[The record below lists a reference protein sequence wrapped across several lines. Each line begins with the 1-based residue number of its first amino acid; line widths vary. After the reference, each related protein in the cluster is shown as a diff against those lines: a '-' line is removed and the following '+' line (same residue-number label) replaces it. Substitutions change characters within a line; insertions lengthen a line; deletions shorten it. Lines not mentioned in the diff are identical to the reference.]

1 MKKCPFCAEEIQ
13 DEAIKCRYCSS
24 FLSAAP
30 APAAPAPAASVTAA
44 GPAPAAS
51 SPAAKA
57 EAAGPPFRRE
67 GAADVPAERKWLYDG
82 SPSWRAHLGLY
93 IWGGLASLAL
103 VGASLGLG
111 WSRVESTGKAFLLL
125 GPIAAVGLYFA
136 GVTFYRR
143 SVRFR
148 VTTTNIEV
156 ERGVLT
162 KRIEVL
168 ELWRCRDVRYKQT
181 LFDRLLGI
189 AHIELFSA
197 DATTPHLEMVG
208 LPASRKLYEQLRDS
222 IEIQRQAKNVYGVI
236 S

>member
-30 APAAPAPAASVTAA
+30 APAAAPGGTPAAAPVSAA
-44 GPAPAAS
+44 AA
-51 SPAAKA
+51 PAAKA
-57 EAAGPPFRRE
+57 EAAAGPPFHQR
-67 GAADVPAERKWLYDG
+67 GAAEPPAERKWLYDG

-93 IWGGLASLAL
+93 IWGGLGALAV
-103 VGASLGLG
+103 VGLCLGLG
-111 WSRVESTGKAFLLL
+111 WSRVESTGKVFLLL
-125 GPIAAVGLYFA
+125 GPITAAGLYFA
-136 GVTFYRR
+136 GVTFYRH

>member
-30 APAAPAPAASVTAA
+30 AAAAPTGAAAPAAAAPAPGAPPAS
-44 GPAPAAS
+44 
-51 SPAAKA
+51 KA
-57 EAAGPPFRRE
+57 EPANPPFRRE
-67 GAADVPAERKWLYDG
+67 GGEAPAERKWLYDG
-82 SPSWRAHLGLY
+82 SPSWRSHLGLY
-93 IWGGLASLAL
+93 LWGGLGSLAL
-103 VGASLGLG
+103 IGLSLGLG
-111 WSRVESTGKAFLLL
+111 WARVESTGKAFLLL
-125 GPIAAVGLYFA
+125 GPLAAVGLYFA

-197 DATTPHLEMVG
+197 DSTTPHLEMVG
-208 LPASRKLYEQLRDS
+208 LPASRKLYEQLRDA

>member
-30 APAAPAPAASVTAA
+30 APAAAPSGTPAAAPVSAAAAPAAKT
-44 GPAPAAS
+44 
-51 SPAAKA
+51 
-57 EAAGPPFRRE
+57 EAAGGPPFHQRGTAE
-67 GAADVPAERKWLYDG
+67 PPAERKWLYDG

-93 IWGGLASLAL
+93 IWGTLGALAVVGLC
-103 VGASLGLG
+103 LGLG

-125 GPIAAVGLYFA
+125 GPITAAGLYFA
-136 GVTFYRR
+136 GVTFYRH